1 VKWPLIL
8 QSPLKIA
15 KVNCKFNEKGRIVIM
30 HAIQLTLF
38 ILICLFLGLTLF
50 YSIRSRRESDA
61 AKRGLYTARMNICM
75 GLMLVLIAITQI
87 FFFSESS
94 FRRIFGTVL
103 VLIGVFNVFV
113 GIRNHGH
120 FDRLLR

>member
-1 VKWPLIL
+1 ML
-8 QSPLKIA
+8 
-15 KVNCKFNEKGRIVIM
+15 
-30 HAIQLTLF
+30 AIQITLF
-38 ILICLFLGLTLF
+38 SLICLLLALSVYFSF
-50 YSIRSRRESDA
+50 QARREKEP
-61 AKRGLYTARMNICM
+61 AKRGLYSARMNICM

-103 VLIGVFNVFV
+103 VLLGLFNLFA

-120 FDRLLR
+120 FDRMLR

>member
-1 VKWPLIL
+1 MYATQLI
-8 QSPLKIA
+8 
-15 KVNCKFNEKGRIVIM
+15 
-30 HAIQLTLF
+30 LF
-38 ILICLFLGLTLF
+38 ILICLFLGFTVF
-50 YSIRSRRESDA
+50 YSFRSRREQDP

-75 GLMLVLIAITQI
+75 GFMLVLIAITQI

-120 FDRLLR
+120 FDRLTR

>member
-1 VKWPLIL
+1 M
-8 QSPLKIA
+8 
-15 KVNCKFNEKGRIVIM
+15 F
-30 HAIQLTLF
+30 AIQTILF
-38 ILICLFLGLTLF
+38 ILICILLALTLF
-50 YSIRSRRESDA
+50 FSIRSRRETDP

-75 GLMLVLIAITQI
+75 GFMLVMIAITQI

-94 FRRIFGTVL
+94 FRRIFGTIL

-120 FDRLLR
+120 FDRMLR

>member
-1 VKWPLIL
+1 M
-8 QSPLKIA
+8 
-15 KVNCKFNEKGRIVIM
+15 F
-30 HAIQLTLF
+30 AIQITLF
-38 ILICLFLGLTLF
+38 SLICILLGLSVYF
-50 YSIRSRRESDA
+50 SFRSRRETDA
-61 AKRGLYTARMNICM
+61 AKRGLYSARMNICM

-103 VLIGVFNVFV
+103 VLLGLFNLFA

-120 FDRLLR
+120 FDRMLR

>member
-1 VKWPLIL
+1 M
-8 QSPLKIA
+8 
-15 KVNCKFNEKGRIVIM
+15 F
-30 HAIQLTLF
+30 AIQITLF
-38 ILICLFLGLTLF
+38 SLICILLALSLYFSF
-50 YSIRSRRESDA
+50 RSRRETDPA
-61 AKRGLYTARMNICM
+61 RRGLFSARMNICM

-103 VLIGVFNVFV
+103 VLLGLFNLFA

-120 FDRLLR
+120 FDRMLR

>member
-1 VKWPLIL
+1 M
-8 QSPLKIA
+8 
-15 KVNCKFNEKGRIVIM
+15 F
-30 HAIQLTLF
+30 AIQSILF
-38 ILICLFLGLTLF
+38 ILICLLLGFTLY
-50 YSIRSRRESDA
+50 YSVRSRRESDP

-75 GLMLVLIAITQI
+75 GFMLVMIAITQI

-120 FDRLLR
+120 WDRQLR

>member
-1 VKWPLIL
+1 M
-8 QSPLKIA
+8 
-15 KVNCKFNEKGRIVIM
+15 F
-30 HAIQLTLF
+30 AIQITLF
-38 ILICLFLGLTLF
+38 SLICILLALSLYFSF
-50 YSIRSRRESDA
+50 RSRRETDP
-61 AKRGLYTARMNICM
+61 AKRGLFSARMNICM

-103 VLIGVFNVFV
+103 VLLGLFNLFA

-120 FDRLLR
+120 FNRMLR

>member
-1 VKWPLIL
+1 M
-8 QSPLKIA
+8 
-15 KVNCKFNEKGRIVIM
+15 F
-30 HAIQLTLF
+30 AIQITLF
-38 ILICLFLGLTLF
+38 SLICILLALSLYFSF
-50 YSIRSRRESDA
+50 RSRRESDPA
-61 AKRGLYTARMNICM
+61 RRGLFSARMNICM

-103 VLIGVFNVFV
+103 VLLGLFNLFA

-120 FDRLLR
+120 FDRMLR

>member
-1 VKWPLIL
+1 
-8 QSPLKIA
+8 
-15 KVNCKFNEKGRIVIM
+15 M

-38 ILICLFLGLTLF
+38 ILICLLLGLTLF
-50 YSIRSRRESDA
+50 YSIRSRREPDA
-61 AKRGLYTARMNICM
+61 AKRGLYTARMNIFM
-75 GLMLVLIAITQI
+75 GLMLVLIAVTQI

-120 FDRLLR
+120 FDRQLR